1 MVGAPRVER
10 SWRVLVLE
18 DEVAFRRR
26 IVATLELH
34 TTSTASRTIGED
46 DGPSRKVQVDAVD
59 TLGGAERK
67 ILHQPYDAWILD
79 VWLPDGLALELLEH
93 ARREGLRTPALLL
106 TDDVDPRLANRAQL
120 LGAEVAYKPDVMAN
134 VLVFVD
140 RVIGVRAP
148 RTAPRIG
155 GLENAATGA
164 GLSPREIDVL
174 RASRRGLS
182 RAQVAET
189 LGLSEN
195 TVKTMMRRLLA
206 KGEARSASEL
216 IDRWR
221 TPLQGLPQLELDVL
235 PPEYDEDADE
245 HEDLG

>member
-1 MVGAPRVER
+1 MVGVARVER
-10 SWRVLVLE
+10 SWRILVLE

-34 TTSTASRTIGED
+34 TSSTASRSIGD
-46 DGPSRKVQVDAVD
+46 DGPSRKMEIDGVD
-59 TLGGAERK
+59 TLAAAERK
-67 ILHQPYDAWILD
+67 VFREAYDAWILD
-79 VWLPDGLALELLEH
+79 IWLPDGSSLDLLEH
-93 ARREGLRTPALLL
+93 ARREGFRTPALML
-106 TDDVDPRLANRAQL
+106 TGDVDARLANRAQL
-120 LGAEVAYKPDVMAN
+120 LGAEMAYKPDVMAN

-155 GLENAATGA
+155 GLENAATEA
-164 GLSPREIDVL
+164 GLSPRELDIL

-195 TVKTMMRRLLA
+195 TVKTMMRRLLV

-221 TPLQGLPQLELDVL
+221 TPLQGLPQLELDTPL
-235 PPEYDEDADE
+235 PASDEDDA
-245 HEDLG
+245 

>member
-1 MVGAPRVER
+1 MVGAARGER

-34 TTSTASRTIGED
+34 TTSTASRNVGD
-46 DGPSRKVQVDAVD
+46 DGPHRKVEIDAVD
-59 TLGGAERK
+59 TMAEAQRK
-67 ILHQPYDAWILD
+67 IFRQAYDAWIFD
-79 VWLPDGLALELLEH
+79 VWLPDGSALDLLET

-106 TDDVDPRLANRAQL
+106 TSDVDARLANRAQL
-120 LGAEVAYKPDVMAN
+120 LGAEMAYKPDVMAN

-148 RTAPRIG
+148 RAAPRIG
-155 GLENAATGA
+155 GLENAATEA
-164 GLSPREIDVL
+164 GLSPRELDVL

-221 TPLQGLPQLELDVL
+221 TPLEGLPQLD
-235 PPEYDEDADE
+235 PPPPPDDDDDTPV
-245 HEDLG
+245 H

>member
-1 MVGAPRVER
+1 MVGAVRVER

-26 IVATLELH
+26 VVATLQLH
-34 TTSTASRTIGED
+34 TSSTASRSVGED
-46 DGPSRKVQVDAVD
+46 GPARKMEVDDVD
-59 TLGGAERK
+59 TVAAAERK
-67 ILHQPYDAWILD
+67 IFRQAYDAWILD
-79 VWLPDGLALELLEH
+79 IWLPDGSALDLLEH
-93 ARREGLRTPALLL
+93 ARREGLRTPALML
-106 TDDVDPRLANRAQL
+106 TGDVDVRLANRAQL
-120 LGAEVAYKPDVMAN
+120 LGAEMAYKPDVMAN

-164 GLSPREIDVL
+164 GLSPRELDVL

-195 TVKTMMRRLLA
+195 TVKTMMRRLLI

-221 TPLQGLPQLELDVL
+221 TPLLGLPQLDLDPL
-235 PPEYDEDADE
+235 PPASDDDDDA
-245 HEDLG
+245 

>member
-1 MVGAPRVER
+1 MVGAVRVER

-26 IVATLELH
+26 VVATLELH
-34 TTSTASRTIGED
+34 TSSTASRSVGED
-46 DGPSRKVQVDAVD
+46 GPTRKVQIDDVD
-59 TLGGAERK
+59 TVAAAEQK
-67 ILHQPYDAWILD
+67 IFRQAYDAWILD
-79 VWLPDGLALELLEH
+79 VWLADGSALDLLEH
-93 ARREGLRTPALLL
+93 ARREGLRTPALML
-106 TDDVDPRLANRAQL
+106 TGDVDVRLANRAQL
-120 LGAEVAYKPDVMAN
+120 LGAEMAYKPDVMAN

-155 GLENAATGA
+155 GLENAATEA

-221 TPLQGLPQLELDVL
+221 TPLQGLPQLDLDAR
-235 PPEYDEDADE
+235 PPESDEDDA
-245 HEDLG
+245 